1 MVAFSV
7 YIFAFCNRLFDL
19 LSPANAKH
27 FKWLKRLKPCNIL
40 IPRKLF
46 YLSTRCETSKTILS
60 KIPLLSV
67 LMCQLT
73 KNGQQRIFV
82 DNKLLKDLF
91 AIAGTAGYFLAERP
105 FDSWL
110 SILSISF
117 FMYVLLIWSRLK
129 NYFPGI
135 LLKRQNCYFLA
146 EKNT

>member
-7 YIFAFCNRLFDL
+7 YIFAFWNRLFDL

-27 FKWLKRLKPCNIL
+27 FKWLKGLKRFKPCNIL

-73 KNGQQRIFV
+73 KNGQRRILV

-91 AIAGTAGYFLAERP
+91 ATAGTADYFLAERP
-105 FDSWL
+105 FDQY
-110 SILSISF
+110 SIFPFSC
-117 FMYVLLIWSRLK
+117 MY
-129 NYFPGI
+129 
-135 LLKRQNCYFLA
+135 C
-146 EKNT
+146 